1 MRVDIADTPKVKLH
15 VILDD
20 AFDSSNQTSPTTTT
34 TTSSNGATAAAPPNP
49 VVLESQHRNVTLRCA
64 VHPEPERRNADDDPS
79 LNLTSVHWYWNGVQM
94 QLPNCT
100 RSSDPGDVFEDEDDA
115 DTDPLSDGNENNG
128 MNVNYYTSET
138 HGDEDYDVYGVVDN
152 DTARRRSNKK
162 QRKVLCTDRELIL
175 VNVTKNIHGNYS
187 CRARNAAGLL
197 TPMSDQTPLIVYCK
211 RSFFFFLL
219 FFLFSTTL
227 NVCLVNVYRVQY
239 QTLKSQCGG
248 GGEEIPSYFV
258 YNCSSLLNF

>member
-1 MRVDIADTPKVKLH
+1 MH

-20 AFDSSNQTSPTTTT
+20 AFDEDQTSPTTT
-34 TTSSNGATAAAPPNP
+34 SSSGGSSGNVAAGSNP

-64 VHPEPERRNADDDPS
+64 VQLEPDQQNAGDDPS

-100 RSSDPGDVFEDEDDA
+100 RSSDPGDVFEDEDDVDG
-115 DTDPLSDGNENNG
+115 DTDAPSDSENNG

-138 HGDEDYDVYGVVDN
+138 HADEDYDTYAVDN
-152 DTARRRSNKK
+152 DTARRRNKK

-175 VNVTKNIHGNYS
+175 INVTKNIHGNYS

-211 RSFFFFLL
+211 CVRYYTYYIF
-219 FFLFSTTL
+219 T
-227 NVCLVNVYRVQY
+227 
-239 QTLKSQCGG
+239 
-248 GGEEIPSYFV
+248 PSI
-258 YNCSSLLNF
+258 SLYT

>member
-1 MRVDIADTPKVKLH
+1 

-20 AFDSSNQTSPTTTT
+20 AFDEDQTPPTTTT
-34 TTSSNGATAAAPPNP
+34 TTMTSNAAAGSNP
-49 VVLESQHRNVTLRCA
+49 IVLESQHRNVTLRCA
-64 VHPEPERRNADDDPS
+64 VRLEPDQQNVDDDPS

-100 RSSDPGDVFEDEDDA
+100 RSSDASDVFEDEDDVDGG
-115 DTDPLSDGNENNG
+115 DTDAPSDSENNG

-138 HGDEDYDVYGVVDN
+138 HGDEDYDTYAVDN
-152 DTARRRSNKK
+152 DTARRRNKK

-175 VNVTKNIHGNYS
+175 INVTKNIHGNYS

-211 RSFFFFLL
+211 
-219 FFLFSTTL
+219 
-227 NVCLVNVYRVQY
+227 CVYY
-239 QTLKSQCGG
+239 IN
-248 GGEEIPSYFV
+248 EIIYV
-258 YNCSSLLNF
+258 

>member
-1 MRVDIADTPKVKLH
+1 MKLH

-20 AFDSSNQTSPTTTT
+20 SFDGNQTSPTA
-34 TTSSNGATAAAPPNP
+34 SSNSNPNNMAGPNP

-64 VHPEPERRNADDDPS
+64 VLLESDQKDTDETNNDPS

-100 RSSDPGDVFEDEDDA
+100 GSQDSGSDVFEDEEDGDNDF
-115 DTDPLSDGNENNG
+115 DTLPENENNG

-138 HGDEDYDVYGVVDN
+138 HGEGDYDSFAVDN
-152 DTARRRSNKK
+152 DTRRRNKK
-162 QRKVLCTDRELIL
+162 QRKVVCTDRELIL

-211 RSFFFFLL
+211 YI
-219 FFLFSTTL
+219 STFYL
-227 NVCLVNVYRVQY
+227 I
-239 QTLKSQCGG
+239 G
-248 GGEEIPSYFV
+248 
-258 YNCSSLLNF
+258 

>member
-1 MRVDIADTPKVKLH
+1 M
-15 VILDD
+15 
-20 AFDSSNQTSPTTTT
+20 
-34 TTSSNGATAAAPPNP
+34 TTSSSSNNVAAGSNP

-64 VHPEPERRNADDDPS
+64 VQLEQDQHNVDDDPS

-100 RSSDPGDVFEDEDDA
+100 RSSDPGDVFEDEDDVDDDA
-115 DTDPLSDGNENNG
+115 DAPSDNENNG

-138 HGDEDYDVYGVVDN
+138 QGDEDYDTYAVDN
-152 DTARRRSNKK
+152 DTARRRNKK

-175 VNVTKNIHGNYS
+175 INVTKNIHGNYS

-211 RSFFFFLL
+211 CVGTIILHFH
-219 FFLFSTTL
+219 
-227 NVCLVNVYRVQY
+227 
-239 QTLKSQCGG
+239 
-248 GGEEIPSYFV
+248 FV
-258 YNCSSLLNF
+258 DFVIYVIYAYLSKYYNRFRNRF

>member
-1 MRVDIADTPKVKLH
+1 MH

-20 AFDSSNQTSPTTTT
+20 SLDANQTSPTT
-34 TTSSNGATAAAPPNP
+34 SSNNNNMAGSNP
-49 VVLESQHRNVTLRCA
+49 VVLESEHRNVTLRCA
-64 VHPEPERRNADDDPS
+64 VILEPDQQHIADTNNDPS

-100 RSSDPGDVFEDEDDA
+100 RSPDSNDLNGDVFEDEDDA
-115 DTDPLSDGNENNG
+115 DDSDALLDNDNNG

-138 HGDEDYDVYGVVDN
+138 HGEGDYDTFAVDN
-152 DTARRRSNKK
+152 DTRRRNKK
-162 QRKVLCTDRELIL
+162 QRKVVCIDRELIL

-211 RSFFFFLL
+211 YFKIHFPNIFNDFCI
-219 FFLFSTTL
+219 L
-227 NVCLVNVYRVQY
+227 NIY
-239 QTLKSQCGG
+239 
-248 GGEEIPSYFV
+248 
-258 YNCSSLLNF
+258 